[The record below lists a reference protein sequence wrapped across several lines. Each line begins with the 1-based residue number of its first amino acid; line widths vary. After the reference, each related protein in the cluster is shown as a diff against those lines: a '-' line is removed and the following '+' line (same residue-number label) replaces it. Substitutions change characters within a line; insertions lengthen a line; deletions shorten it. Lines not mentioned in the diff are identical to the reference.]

1 MSGDTARYYRLLIHS
16 ARQLV
21 QVSAS
26 GEKRLTGARQ
36 MNSLAML
43 ERRDDGQGISVVVD
57 R

>member
-1 MSGDTARYYRLLIHS
+1 MSGDTARYRLLVHS

-26 GEKRLTGARQ
+26 HEKRLTGARQ
-36 MNSLAML
+36 MNSLAVL
-43 ERRDDGQGISVVVD
+43 EWRDDGQGISVVVD